1 MLGLFLLDDKVKYQ
15 ITFAIRKSH
24 DSQIQNKE
32 NIMPFELISSETLL
46 KGRAFL
52 IRRDLLKTP
61 DGRET
66 KLDIIEHGGSVI
78 IVPVDK
84 EGNLLFVRQYRHAA
98 GMDLLELPAGT
109 LEKNEDPAVCAAREI
124 REETGFAA
132 DKIEKIGDFYLAPG
146 YSTEFM
152 HVYLAQEL
160 RYDPLEA
167 DADEFLSVEI
177 LPFAEAIQMA
187 ERGEMPD
194 AKSLA
199 ALLLAKSHLK

>member
-1 MLGLFLLDDKVKYQ
+1 
-15 ITFAIRKSH
+15 
-24 DSQIQNKE
+24 
-32 NIMPFELISSETLL
+32 MPFEFLRSETLL

-52 IRRDLLKTP
+52 IRRDTLKTP
-61 DGRET
+61 DGHET
-66 KLDIIEHGGSVI
+66 KVDIIEHGGSVI
-78 IVPVDK
+78 IVPVDPA
-84 EGNLLFVRQYRHAA
+84 GNLLFVRQYRHAA

-109 LEKNEDPAVCAAREI
+109 LEEGEDPAICAAREI

-132 DKIEKIGDFYLAPG
+132 DRIEKIGDFYLAPG

-167 DADEFLSVEI
+167 DADEFLSVETI
-177 LPFAEAIQMA
+177 PFAEAVQMA

-199 ALLLAKSHLK
+199 ALFLAKPHLHPK

>member
-1 MLGLFLLDDKVKYQ
+1 MKLKKPKHLLGLFCY
-15 ITFAIRKSH
+15 
-24 DSQIQNKE
+24 KE
-32 NIMPFELISSETLL
+32 KTMPFEFLHSETLL
-46 KGRAFL
+46 KGRAFA
-52 IRRDLLKTP
+52 IRRDTLKAP

-66 KLDIIEHGGSVI
+66 KFDIIEHGGSVI
-78 IVPVDK
+78 IVPIDK
-84 EGNLLFVRQYRHAA
+84 DGNLLFVRQYRHAA

-109 LEKNEDPAVCAAREI
+109 LEEGEDPAVCAAREI

-152 HVYLAQEL
+152 HVYLAQDL
-160 RYDPLEA
+160 RHDPLEA
-167 DADEFLSVEI
+167 DADEFLSVEKI
-177 LPFAEAIQMA
+177 PFAEAVQMA